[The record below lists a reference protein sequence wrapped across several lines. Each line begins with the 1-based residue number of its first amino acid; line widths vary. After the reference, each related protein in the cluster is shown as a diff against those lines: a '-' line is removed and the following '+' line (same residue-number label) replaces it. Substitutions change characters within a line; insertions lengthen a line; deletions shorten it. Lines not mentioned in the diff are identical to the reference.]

1 MSLYAVTYLI
11 QVIVYFTASL
21 YNTSSNIVFLNM
33 VLHATAKFKVVE
45 SSLLHMGKMIY
56 ENADRVKNE
65 IQDITDKSECSN
77 GKESPCVED
86 AVTNSRLHSRNS
98 TSTPD
103 EYLAGSVH
111 QLCIDTEFSSHSPE
125 IEDFLVEC
133 IKQHQDA
140 IE

>member
-1 MSLYAVTYLI
+1 
-11 QVIVYFTASL
+11 
-21 YNTSSNIVFLNM
+21 M

-45 SSLLHMGKMIY
+45 SSLLHMGKMIS

-65 IQDITDKSECSN
+65 IQDTTDKSDCSK
-77 GKESPCVED
+77 GKESLYTED
-86 AVTNSRLHSRNS
+86 TITSSHSHYRNS

-103 EYLAGSVH
+103 EYLAGSVL
-111 QLCIDTEFSSHSPE
+111 QFCSHSSD
-125 IEDFLVEC
+125 IEDVLVEY